1 MAHESTSA
9 LRRRLASV
17 PVVLVSGVATLV
29 LTCVMA
35 AVSREGLAVIEG
47 ADVVRLQLA
56 FSSEAFADVLRK
68 WGPGGI
74 ERFRAMLWIDYLY
87 AASYSVFLSSLLAIL
102 TRRLAA
108 AAGVIGLSVVLAPLV
123 AAASDWIE
131 NTFHLLMLA
140 DPARLS
146 ETAVLL
152 ASMFAAVKWG
162 LVAVSIALIVYHSGV
177 KLARLVAKSKPCG

>member
-35 AVSREGLAVIEG
+35 AISREGLAVIEG

-56 FSSEAFADVLRK
+56 FSSEAFADVLQK

-74 ERFRAMLWIDYLY
+74 ERFRAMLWVDYLY
-87 AASYSVFLSSLLAIL
+87 AVAYSVFLSGLLAIL
-102 TRRLAA
+102 TRRLA

-146 ETAVLL
+146 ETAVVL

-162 LVAVSIALIVYHSGV
+162 LVAASIALIVYHSGV